1 MLEFSMTYRLT
12 LVSAPNVPL
21 RLPVLQQVARV
32 LDDFGIHVLDGPH
45 WAAPHRAAFLTL
57 NTTPRPDHMATL
69 RLMCGPDQVDVL
81 VTPGQGCAN
90 DTCWIRLFLAD
101 MDSTMLVGETLDDL
115 ADLAG
120 VREHVAAL
128 TAKAMNGEMDYRTAL
143 AARLDLIKGVGP
155 EKLTK
160 VLENQCASPGGC
172 TLVATLNAYGV
183 RTVLVSGG
191 FTYFTDP
198 VAQAFDFKHN
208 YGNILDVDHNGCVTG
223 KVLDPLIH
231 HTMKLQI
238 LETYVRDMNIRTDQ
252 VMAVGDGAN
261 DVPMIQASGYGFAYR
276 PKPAVREKIMN
287 QILYGDLTTVL
298 YAVGIPFDRFVQ
310 RPDPV
315 FS

>member
-1 MLEFSMTYRLT
+1 MTYRLT

-21 RLPVLQQVARV
+21 RLPVLQQIART
-32 LDDFGIHVLDGPH
+32 LDDFGVHVVDGPH

-57 NTTPRPDHMATL
+57 NTSPRPDHMATL

-81 VTPGQGCAN
+81 VIQESGCAN
-90 DTCWIRLFLAD
+90 DTCGIRLFLAD

-115 ADLAG
+115 AELVG
-120 VREHVAAL
+120 VREQVAAL
-128 TAKAMNGEMDYRTAL
+128 TAKAMNGEMDYRAAL
-143 AARLDLIKGVGP
+143 AARLELIKGVGP

-160 VLENQCASPGGC
+160 VLKNQRASPGGR

-191 FTYFTDP
+191 FTYFTEP
-198 VAQAFDFKHN
+198 VAQSLDFKHN
-208 YGNILDVDHNGCVTG
+208 YGNILDVDHNGCITG

-231 HTMKLQI
+231 HSEKLKI

-261 DVPMIQASGYGFAYR
+261 DVPMINAAGYGFAYR
-276 PKPAVREKIMN
+276 PKPAVRDKVVN
-287 QILYGDLTTVL
+287 HILYGDLTSIL
-298 YAVGIPFDRFVQ
+298 YAVGIPFDRFVHT
-310 RPDPV
+310 PDPV